1 MLSHALTNLGN
12 ARWQSGDRDGF
23 NDLQEAVRV
32 ALSIDDVE
40 DACRA
45 YVGIVWCLLDEFR
58 LDDAEPFMTDAL
70 ELSEHAEFIGFL
82 AYLHGCRARMELAR
96 GHWEAAVAAAELPAR
111 SQPAAHCVAL
121 TVLGTVQARRGE
133 AGATELLEQAQ
144 RVAEQI
150 DELQRIGPVTA
161 ARCEHAALRG
171 DSAAVIDIAEPILAE
186 AVRLGDHPLQAELAY
201 RIRKAGRLVDPPDG
215 DHPFAL
221 QARGDWQAAAR
232 AWAERGCPY
241 HRAAALADSSDPA
254 ALLEALP
261 ILDGL
266 GAIPLSRQV
275 RAELRQLGVPNVPR
289 GPTADT
295 RENPAG
301 LTERQLEVLRLLAR
315 GLTNNEIASQLVLS
329 VRTVDRHV
337 AEILGKLGV
346 TSRRQVTA
354 RAEALG
360 ISRPGP

>member
-1 MLSHALTNLGN
+1 
-12 ARWQSGDRDGF
+12 
-23 NDLQEAVRV
+23 
-32 ALSIDDVE
+32 
-40 DACRA
+40 
-45 YVGIVWCLLDEFR
+45 
-58 LDDAEPFMTDAL
+58 
-70 ELSEHAEFIGFL
+70 
-82 AYLHGCRARMELAR
+82 
-96 GHWEAAVAAAELPAR
+96 
-111 SQPAAHCVAL
+111 
-121 TVLGTVQARRGE
+121 
-133 AGATELLEQAQ
+133 
-144 RVAEQI
+144 
-150 DELQRIGPVTA
+150 
-161 ARCEHAALRG
+161 LRG
-171 DSAAVIDIAEPILAE
+171 DSASAIDIAEPILAE

-275 RAELRQLGVPNVPR
+275 RAQLRQLGVPNVPR